1 MDEQQSPLH
10 GDVVAAAELA
20 YARFCTG
27 FLTGDWDPFF
37 HLVADEVDFA
47 WPVEPGAGRFTGREG
62 RRLME
67 EHFRVFG
74 GALRMTDIRRTATT
88 VAGDTVIF
96 EDDSRGDLAGQA
108 YHARHCIFF
117 TLRDGRVVGYRE
129 YIAQEPAGS

>member
-1 MDEQQSPLH
+1 MDMDIASR
-10 GDVVAAAELA
+10 AELA
-20 YARFCTG
+20 YARFCDG
-27 FLTGDWDPFF
+27 FLNGVWDPFF
-37 HLVADEVDFA
+37 ELVADEVEFA
-47 WPVEPGAGRFTGREG
+47 WPTEPGAGTFSGRAG

-74 GALRMTDIRRTATT
+74 GDLRMTEIRRTATT

-96 EDDSRGDLAGQA
+96 EDDSRGDLAGTA

-117 TLRDGRVVGYRE
+117 TLRDGAVVGYRE